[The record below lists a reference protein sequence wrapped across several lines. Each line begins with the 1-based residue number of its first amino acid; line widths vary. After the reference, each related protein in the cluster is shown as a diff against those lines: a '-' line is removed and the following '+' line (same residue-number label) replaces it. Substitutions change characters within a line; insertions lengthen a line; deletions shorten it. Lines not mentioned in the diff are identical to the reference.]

1 MPVAMMIENPSVT
14 EEKYDEVRSHLGLEG
29 PAGGIFH
36 AAGEGPNG
44 WRVIE
49 IWESQ
54 EDAQR
59 FFQERLRPAWEK
71 VGIDPP
77 PSPPQFWELHNV
89 MK

>member
-1 MPVAMMIENPSVT
+1 MPVAMMMENPNVT
-14 EEKYDEVRSHLGLEG
+14 KESYDKVRAHIGLET

-49 IWESQ
+49 IWESEQ
-54 EDAQR
+54 DAQR
-59 FFQERLRPAWEK
+59 FLQERLRPAWEA
-71 VGIDPP
+71 VGVEPP
-77 PSPPQFWELHNV
+77 PNPPQFWQLHNV

>member
-1 MPVAMMIENPSVT
+1 MAVAMMVENPNVNKET
-14 EEKYDEVRSHLGLEG
+14 YDKVRAHMGLET

-49 IWESQ
+49 LWES
-54 EDAQR
+54 EADAMR
-59 FFQERLRPAWEK
+59 FFQERLKPAWDA
-71 VGIDPP
+71 VGVEAPP
-77 PSPPQFWELHNV
+77 NPPQFWEVHNV